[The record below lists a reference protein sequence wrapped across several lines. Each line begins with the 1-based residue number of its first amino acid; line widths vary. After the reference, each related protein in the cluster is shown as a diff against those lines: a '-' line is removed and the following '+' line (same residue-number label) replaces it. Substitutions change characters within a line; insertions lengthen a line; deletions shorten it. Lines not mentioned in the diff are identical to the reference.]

1 MVITDESR
9 KFFRTE
15 NEQKCIERLNGIY
28 SQWSESNLIRIL
40 LQQPEYEFSGHRTT
54 AAFVRR
60 IRIFGKLFFFV
71 SWLGGH
77 QGSRLLQIA
86 ALKVKLAAKS
96 PKTFSL
102 LLLD

>member
-1 MVITDESR
+1 MH
-9 KFFRTE
+9 RTP
-15 NEQKCIERLNGIY
+15 Q
-28 SQWSESNLIRIL
+28 SNLIRIL
-40 LQQPEYEFSGHRTT
+40 LQQPEYEFSGRRTT